1 MERVEILV
9 VSHGGLAE
17 GAVRAARMIAGRLP
31 MLHALCLDEESSIDE
46 FRERLTE
53 ALCELAPAE
62 QLIVLADIQGGSPF
76 TQAVELLAQKGLA
89 EKSFVAT
96 GVSLPLL
103 LALVFQTEPLSRE
116 ALLALI
122 GEAREGTRLFEAGE
136 DEEEDL

>member
-62 QLIVLADIQGGSPF
+62 QLIVLA
-76 TQAVELLAQKGLA
+76 VEL
-89 EKSFVAT
+89 T
-96 GVSLPLL
+96 GSQD
-103 LALVFQTEPLSRE
+103 A
-116 ALLALI
+116 
-122 GEAREGTRLFEAGE
+122 AGRPSGFFGRSC
-136 DEEEDL
+136 